1 MKLTAEQQEAVLGHL
16 IAADFELRVASG
28 FECIKGTAAHD
39 NLKSA
44 VQQAQC
50 AMEAVKQAEIIGQSF
65 AMRPPTPAEELPMP
79 RKQRLGYR
87 AW

>member
-1 MKLTAEQQEAVLGHL
+1 MKLTAGQQEAVLGHL

-44 VQQAQC
+44 LQQAQR
-50 AMEAVKQAEIIGQSF
+50 ALAAVKQAEIIGQSF
-65 AMRPPTPAEELPMP
+65 AVRPPTPVNEAPIP
-79 RKQRLGYR
+79 SKQRLGYR
-87 AW
+87 AG